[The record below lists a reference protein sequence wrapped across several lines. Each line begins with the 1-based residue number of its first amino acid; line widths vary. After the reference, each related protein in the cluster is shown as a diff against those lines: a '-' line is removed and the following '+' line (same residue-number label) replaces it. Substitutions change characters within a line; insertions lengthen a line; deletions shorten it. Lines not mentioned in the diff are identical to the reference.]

1 MRTGRLSCLLV
12 VVCLVSTCAAAQ
24 DDRAFVQG
32 VGGIRLTSAP
42 GIAASFGAMVGGSLT
57 PNIDAVGE
65 FGRMG
70 DVMPSVIDAALAFTY
85 PDFQLSALYGVG
97 GIRLVTSPAG
107 HVRAYG
113 ETVAGV
119 ARLSSTLRGIGSPTT
134 GAIVNTALSFVNT
147 TEPLAAAGA
156 GLIFQGGPIVAN
168 VGYRFTRIFAGDTL
182 AGLLTGGNL
191 DISEVRVGI
200 GIRF

>member
-1 MRTGRLSCLLV
+1 MRTGRVSCLLV

-24 DDRAFVQG
+24 DSAFVQG

-42 GIAASFGAMVGGSLT
+42 GIAGSFGAMVGGSLT

-65 FGRMG
+65 FGRIT
-70 DVMPSVIDAALAFTY
+70 DVMPPILDTALALTY
-85 PDFQLSALYGVG
+85 PEFQMSAFYGVG
-97 GIRLVTSPAG
+97 GVRLITSPG

-113 ETVAGV
+113 ETVAGF
-119 ARLSSTLRGIGSPTT
+119 ARLSSALRENDSPID
-134 GAIVNTALSFVNT
+134 AIVNTGLSFVNT
-147 TEPLAAAGA
+147 TEPLAAAG
-156 GLIFQGGPIVAN
+156 GGVIFQGGPLVAN
-168 VGYRFTRIFAGDTL
+168 VGYRFTRIFAGDTF

-191 DISEVRVGI
+191 DISEVRMGI

>member
-1 MRTGRLSCLLV
+1 MRTGHVSSLLV

-24 DDRAFVQG
+24 DSRAFVQG

-42 GIAASFGAMVGGSLT
+42 GLAGSFGAMVGGSLT

-65 FGRMG
+65 FGRIT
-70 DVMPSVIDAALAFTY
+70 DVMPPIIDTAVAFTY
-85 PDFQLSALYGVG
+85 PDFQMSALYGVG
-97 GIRLVTSPAG
+97 GIRLITSPG

-113 ETVAGV
+113 ETVAGF
-119 ARLSSTLRGIGSPTT
+119 ARLSNSLREIDAPID
-134 GAIVNTALSFVNT
+134 AIVNTGLAFVNT

-156 GLIFQGGPIVAN
+156 GVIFQAGPLVAN
-168 VGYRFTRIFAGDTL
+168 VGYRFTRIFAGDTF

-191 DISEVRVGI
+191 DISEVRMGI

>member
-1 MRTGRLSCLLV
+1 MRTGRVSSLLV

-24 DDRAFVQG
+24 DAFVQG

-42 GIAASFGAMVGGSLT
+42 GLAGSFGAMVGGSLT

-65 FGRMG
+65 FGRIT
-70 DVMPSVIDAALAFTY
+70 DVMPPILDTALSFAY
-85 PDFQLSALYGVG
+85 PDFQMSALYGVG
-97 GIRLVTSPAG
+97 GVRLITSPG

-113 ETVAGV
+113 ETVAGF
-119 ARLSSTLRGIGSPTT
+119 ARLSSSLREADSPIDT
-134 GAIVNTALSFVNT
+134 IVNTGLTFVNT

-156 GLIFQGGPIVAN
+156 GVIFQSGRLVAN

-191 DISEVRVGI
+191 DISEVRMGI